1 MQLRHLL
8 FAVLAASCATTK
20 QPPVAAP
27 HRGFPPS
34 CVNRPALQ
42 LVKLATPATAAELAW
57 ARDFGAA
64 YGLSISWD
72 EPSALPPAVTTA
84 LGAQQVAEDLVAAL
98 DARKAKPPRTTIV
111 VGLTD
116 QDLFI
121 RGKTD
126 WRWAFGLYEQQTVV
140 ISTARMEPGDARF
153 SGRLSKHLARV
164 LGTIVCGLP
173 RTGPPRSELRREVGG
188 LDDLDEIEEF
198 NWELEEKPQALDR
211 DAVRAQLLQI
221 DELIK
226 SKQPKQAIA
235 VAEEIIA
242 QYEAAYPES
251 GPLVFCAVNAPETLY
266 YSMLTAQ
273 QGQQGVVLD
282 STWSVAWFFK
292 GFALAELKR
301 YPAAEVALERALKL
315 SPQNS
320 KFLSELGFVQEAQ
333 KRPLEAIKTFERA
346 LAAASFA
353 DEERQD
359 KLRARARRGIGFNQI
374 DLGDLDGAEK
384 NFLEALKLEPDDQ
397 GAVRELKYIE
407 QQRRGQK
414 NRPN

>member
-1 MQLRHLL
+1 MHNQVMQLRHLL

-20 QPPVAAP
+20 QPPVEAP

-72 EPSALPPAVTTA
+72 EPIALPPAVTTA
-84 LGAQQVAEDLVAAL
+84 SGAQQVAEDLVAAL

-235 VAEEIIA
+235 VAEKIIA
-242 QYEAAYPES
+242 QYEAALAPRDVVEHAGAALRDCPS
-251 GPLVFCAVNAPETLY
+251 GGDRHRRPSDGHPVGDEHA
-266 YSMLTAQ
+266 TATPPSARD
-273 QGQQGVVLD
+273 GRV
-282 STWSVAWFFK
+282 TRK
-292 GFALAELKR
+292 
-301 YPAAEVALERALKL
+301 
-315 SPQNS
+315 
-320 KFLSELGFVQEAQ
+320 
-333 KRPLEAIKTFERA
+333 
-346 LAAASFA
+346 
-353 DEERQD
+353 
-359 KLRARARRGIGFNQI
+359 RARAS
-374 DLGDLDGAEK
+374 
-384 NFLEALKLEPDDQ
+384 
-397 GAVRELKYIE
+397 
-407 QQRRGQK
+407 
-414 NRPN
+414 